1 MTMWNCLLTIW
12 RWLITVLHADTSNRV
27 ITPSASSLMTSK
39 TLRESDF
46 EKLSSKINYAC
57 D

>member
-1 MTMWNCLLTIW
+1 MTMWNCLLTVW

-27 ITPSASSLMTSK
+27 STPSASFLMTSK
-39 TLRESDF
+39 TLREFDF
-46 EKLSSKINYAC
+46 EKLSSKINYAG